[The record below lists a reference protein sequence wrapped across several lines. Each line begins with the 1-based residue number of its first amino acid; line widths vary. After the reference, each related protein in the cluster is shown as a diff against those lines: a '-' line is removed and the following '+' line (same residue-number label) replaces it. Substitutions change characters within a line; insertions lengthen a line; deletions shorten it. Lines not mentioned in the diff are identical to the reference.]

1 MREPKVGDKIVVTK
15 FDGEVI
21 EPVIREIVEIDS
33 EHPFMLMNATLGD
46 GNRVIEHPDWVWN
59 DEWRYAVRKGDRLV
73 VTKMDGEDVEPTV
86 VTATEDEP
94 RDHLVLIDN
103 ECWHILSTYN
113 DSESDDGG
121 GDEWY
126 FAEDYVAEH
135 FTGVPEDADIVVIES
150 VDPISDI
157 CDSFNAP
164 SKDVVVSEMEDD
176 EGVDPYQ
183 SYSEFNASKGG
194 GKTLKDYTGVD
205 ITPETLGF
213 VPKHEKV
220 LEGITGDS
228 LAFKENDEDAVNH
241 PSHYTQGNIE
251 VIDMLEELA
260 GSYSDPVEGYLA
272 ATVGK
277 YLFRAEHK
285 GNKTQDIGKAI
296 WYLNRLKERMED

>member
-126 FAEDYVAEH
+126 FAEDFE
-135 FTGVPEDADIVVIES
+135 TDIET
-150 VDPISDI
+150 PTT
-157 CDSFNAP
+157 
-164 SKDVVVSEMEDD
+164 
-176 EGVDPYQ
+176 Q

-220 LEGITGDS
+220 
-228 LAFKENDEDAVNH
+228 
-241 PSHYTQGNIE
+241 
-251 VIDMLEELA
+251 
-260 GSYSDPVEGYLA
+260 
-272 ATVGK
+272 
-277 YLFRAEHK
+277 
-285 GNKTQDIGKAI
+285 
-296 WYLNRLKERMED
+296 

>member
-1 MREPKVGDKIVVTK
+1 MGEPKVGYKIVVTEIV
-15 FDGEVI
+15 GYAI
-21 EPVIREIVEIDS
+21 EPTMRTITSIDEDALLMVVDADIKYGEDGATNIVEHDS
-33 EHPFMLMNATLGD
+33 RLFD
-46 GNRVIEHPDWVWN
+46 
-59 DEWRYAVRKGDRLV
+59 DEWRYAVRKGDELI
-73 VTKMDGEDVEPTV
+73 VTRMDGKEVEPTKV
-86 VTATEDEP
+86 VAQEDEAEESLAIEIYP
-94 RDHLVLIDN
+94 PINNGLRYEELL
-103 ECWHILSTYN
+103 CLTY
-113 DSESDDGG
+113 DDMDKEIGDF
-121 GDEWY
+121 DEWC
-126 FAEDYVAEH
+126 FAEDFE
-135 FTGVPEDADIVVIES
+135 TDIET
-150 VDPISDI
+150 PTT
-157 CDSFNAP
+157 
-164 SKDVVVSEMEDD
+164 
-176 EGVDPYQ
+176 Q

-296 WYLNRLKERMED
+296 WYLNRLKERMEDE